1 MLESKSPEIM
11 VEEDLERDEDQEYMS
26 DAVSIIIFN
35 NFQIELSENQ
45 LIDSIRDEE
54 YNKIKKQR
62 QEDRLESYL
71 SQR

>member
-11 VEEDLERDEDQEYMS
+11 VDEDLERDEDQEYMS